1 MGKLY
6 LVATPIGNLD
16 DITIRAL
23 KILFT
28 VHGIA
33 CEDTRKT
40 GQMMKILRLRYEKF
54 LVDEVIDI
62 PDQRLISYYEQN
74 EFKRLPDII
83 TALKNGLDIALVSDA
98 GTPAISDPGFRL
110 VYACVKA
117 GIEIVPIPGA
127 SSVISSLIASGLPTD
142 SFLFLGYPPIKE
154 GKRKQLYGNLKEVTK
169 KISTTI
175 VLFEA
180 PHKLLGTL
188 NELNEILGDI
198 EIVIARELTKIHEEF
213 QRSTVTDLIK
223 TFEGKKPKGEYVI
236 LFHL

>member
-28 VHGIA
+28 VQGIA

-40 GQMMKILRLRYEKF
+40 GQMLKILRGRYEKF

-98 GTPAISDPGFRL
+98 GTPAVSDPGFRL
-110 VYACVKA
+110 VFACVKA
-117 GIEIVPIPGA
+117 GIDVVPIPGA

-154 GKRKQLYGNLKEVTK
+154 GKRKQLYENLKEVTK
-169 KISTTI
+169 KLSTTI
-175 VLFEA
+175 ILFEA
-180 PHKLLGTL
+180 PHKLIGTL
-188 NELNEILGDI
+188 TELHTIFGDI
-198 EIVIARELTKIHEEF
+198 EVVIAKELTKIHEEF
-213 QRSTVTDLIK
+213 QRHPISELLK
-223 TFEGKKPKGEYVI
+223 TIDGKKPKGEYVI